1 VRKLKVEDIL
11 DGRAYE
17 RERDELRKSIIALKR
32 RRRVKLGDL
41 VTVVFENTETMRWQ
55 VMEMAR
61 AERMLRDEQIAHEVA
76 TYNELVPDEGELS
89 ATLFLE
95 LRSDAELREWLAK
108 LVGIE
113 RCVTLVLAD
122 GTTIAGEPLDEER
135 LTREDVTAAVH
146 FLRFRLGSAAP
157 AIAAGPVRLV
167 VTHPEYSAET
177 VLEPEQHAE
186 LVADLG
192 APGARDTGSS

>member
-1 VRKLKVEDIL
+1 VRKLTVDDIL
-11 DGRAYE
+11 DLRAYE
-17 RERDELRKSIIALKR
+17 RERADIRAAIIALKR
-32 RRRVKLGDL
+32 RRRVALGEL

-61 AERMLRDEQIAHEVA
+61 AERMLRDEQIAHEVE

-95 LRSDAELREWLAK
+95 LRSDAELREWLGK

-113 RCVTLVLAD
+113 RCIALVLAD
-122 GTTIAGEPLDEER
+122 GTTIPGEPQDEER
-135 LTREDVTAAVH
+135 LTRDDVTAAVH
-146 FLRFRLGSAAP
+146 FLKFRVGAA
-157 AIAAGPVRLV
+157 ATEIAAGPVKLV

-177 VLEPEQHAE
+177 VLDAVQQAE
-186 LVADLG
+186 LVSDLG
-192 APGARDTGSS
+192 VS

>member
-1 VRKLKVEDIL
+1 VRKLTVDDIL

-17 RERDELRKSIIALKR
+17 RERSELRTAIIALKR
-32 RRRVKLGDL
+32 RRRVALGEL

-61 AERMLRDEQIAHEVA
+61 AERMLLDDQIAHEVA
-76 TYNELVPDEGELS
+76 TYNELVPDDGELS

-95 LRSDAELREWLAK
+95 LRSDAELREWLPK
-108 LVGIE
+108 LIGID
-113 RCVTLVLAD
+113 RCVALVLAD

-135 LTREDVTAAVH
+135 LTRDDVTAAVH
-146 FLRFRLGSAAP
+146 FLRFRLGSAA
-157 AIAAGPVRLV
+157 ANIAQSPVKLV

-177 VLEPEQHAE
+177 VLSEEQHAE
-186 LVADLG
+186 LVSDLG
-192 APGARDTGSS
+192 ASAAPGD

>member
-1 VRKLKVEDIL
+1 VRKLTVDDIL
-11 DGRAYE
+11 DLRAYE
-17 RERDELRKSIIALKR
+17 REREQIRAAIIALKR
-32 RRRVKLGDL
+32 RRRVALGEL

-76 TYNELVPDEGELS
+76 TYNELVPDDGELS

-95 LRSDAELREWLAK
+95 LRSDAELREWLGK

-113 RCVTLVLAD
+113 RCVALVLAD
-122 GTTIAGEPLDEER
+122 GTTIAGEPQDEER
-135 LTREDVTAAVH
+135 LTRDDVTAAVH
-146 FLRFRLGSAAP
+146 FLRFRVGSAAGE
-157 AIAAGPVRLV
+157 IAAGPVKLV

-177 VLEPEQHAE
+177 VLDAVQQAE
-186 LVADLG
+186 LVSDLG
-192 APGARDTGSS
+192 VS

>member
-1 VRKLKVEDIL
+1 VRKLTVADIL

-17 RERDELRKSIIALKR
+17 RERDGIRKSIIALKR
-32 RRRVKLGDL
+32 RRRVALGEL

-61 AERMLRDEQIAHEVA
+61 AEHMLRDEQIAHEVD

-95 LRSDAELREWLAK
+95 LKSDAELREWLGK

-113 RCVTLVLAD
+113 RCVSLVLAD

-135 LTREDVTAAVH
+135 LTRDDVTAAVH
-146 FLRFRLGSAAP
+146 FLRFRLAA
-157 AIAAGPVRLV
+157 AAAGIAAGPVRLV
-167 VTHPEYSAET
+167 VTHPDYSAET
-177 VLEPEQHAE
+177 VLGADQHAE
-186 LVADLG
+186 LIADLAAPG
-192 APGARDTGSS
+192 APGAS

>member
-1 VRKLKVEDIL
+1 VRKLTVDDIL

-17 RERDELRKSIIALKR
+17 RERADLRTAIIALKR
-32 RRRVKLGDL
+32 RRRVALGEL
-41 VTVVFENTETMRWQ
+41 ITVVFENTETMRWQ

-61 AERMLRDEQIAHEVA
+61 AERMLLDEQIAAEVD
-76 TYNELVPDEGELS
+76 TYNELVPDDGELS

-95 LRSDAELREWLAK
+95 LKSDAELREWLPK
-108 LVGIE
+108 LIGVE
-113 RCVTLVLAD
+113 RCVALVLAD

-146 FLRFRLGSAAP
+146 FLRFRLGSAAARIGP
-157 AIAAGPVRLV
+157 GPVKLV

-177 VLEPEQHAE
+177 VLSPEQHAE
-186 LVADLG
+186 LISDLG
-192 APGARDTGSS
+192 ASGPAGA

>member
-1 VRKLKVEDIL
+1 VRKLTVDDIL
-11 DGRAYE
+11 DLRAYE
-17 RERDELRKSIIALKR
+17 RERDEMRAAIIALKR
-32 RRRVKLGDL
+32 RRRVALGEL
-41 VTVVFENTETMRWQ
+41 VTVVYENTETMRWQ

-113 RCVTLVLAD
+113 GCVALVLAD
-122 GTTIAGEPLDEER
+122 GTTIVGEPTDEER
-135 LTREDVTAAVH
+135 LTRDDVTAAVH
-146 FLRFRLGSAAP
+146 FLRFRVGAAASKIAAAP
-157 AIAAGPVRLV
+157 VKLV
-167 VTHPEYSAET
+167 VTHPEYAAET
-177 VLEPEQHAE
+177 VLDAAQHAE
-186 LVADLG
+186 LAADLA
-192 APGARDTGSS
+192 APGATGGS

>member
-1 VRKLKVEDIL
+1 MRKLTVDDIL

-17 RERDELRKSIIALKR
+17 RERDEIRKAVIALKR
-32 RRRVKLGDL
+32 RRRVALGEL

-61 AERMLRDEQIAHEVA
+61 AERMLRDEQIAHEVD

-95 LRSDAELREWLAK
+95 LKSDAELREWLGK

-135 LTREDVTAAVH
+135 LTRDDVTAAVH
-146 FLRFRLGSAAP
+146 FLRFRLGSAA
-157 AIAAGPVRLV
+157 ASIAAGPVTLA
-167 VTHPEYSAET
+167 VTHPDYSAET
-177 VLEPEQHAE
+177 VLAADQHAE
-186 LVADLG
+186 LIADLAAPG
-192 APGARDTGSS
+192 APGV

>member
-1 VRKLKVEDIL
+1 MRKLTVDDIL

-17 RERDELRKSIIALKR
+17 RERDQIREAIIALKR
-32 RRRVKLGDL
+32 RRRVALGDL
-41 VTVVFENTETMRWQ
+41 LTIVFENTETMRWQ

-76 TYNELVPDEGELS
+76 TYNELVPDDDELS

-95 LRSDAELREWLAK
+95 LKSDAELREWLGR
-108 LVGIE
+108 LVGVE
-113 RCVTLVLAD
+113 RCVALVLAD
-122 GTTIAGEPLDEER
+122 GTTIPGEPLDEER
-135 LTREDVTAAVH
+135 LTRDDVTAAVH

-157 AIAAGPVRLV
+157 AISTGPVKLV

-177 VLEPEQHAE
+177 VLDAEQHAE
-186 LVADLG
+186 LASDLG
-192 APGARDTGSS
+192 AL

>member
-1 VRKLKVEDIL
+1 MRKLTVDDIL

-17 RERDELRKSIIALKR
+17 RERDELRRSIIALKR

-41 VTVVFENTETMRWQ
+41 LTVVFENTETMRWQ

-76 TYNELVPDEGELS
+76 TYNELVPDDGELS

-95 LRSDAELREWLAK
+95 LRSDAELREWLGK

-113 RCVTLVLAD
+113 RCVALVLAD
-122 GTTIAGEPLDEER
+122 GTTISGEPLDEER
-135 LTREDVTAAVH
+135 LTRDDVTAAVH
-146 FLRFRLGSAAP
+146 FLRFRLGPAAA
-157 AIAAGPVRLV
+157 AIATGPGRLV

-177 VLEPEQHAE
+177 VLDADQHAE
-186 LVADLG
+186 LVADLA
-192 APGARDTGSS
+192 APGTPGNG

>member
-1 VRKLKVEDIL
+1 VRKLTVDDIL

-17 RERDELRKSIIALKR
+17 RERAEIRKAIIALKR
-32 RRRVKLGDL
+32 RRRVALGEL

-61 AERMLRDEQIAHEVA
+61 AERMLRDEQIAHEVE
-76 TYNELVPDEGELS
+76 TYNELVPDDDELS

-95 LRSDAELREWLAK
+95 LRSDAELREWLGK

-113 RCVTLVLAD
+113 RCVSLVLAD

-146 FLRFRLGSAAP
+146 FLRFRLGSAADGV
-157 AIAAGPVRLV
+157 AAGPVTLA

-177 VLEPEQHAE
+177 VLDADQQAE
-186 LVADLG
+186 LIADLA
-192 APGARDTGSS
+192 APGAS

>member
-1 VRKLKVEDIL
+1 MKKLTVDDIL

-17 RERDELRKSIIALKR
+17 RERAEIRKAIIALKR
-32 RRRVKLGDL
+32 RRRVALGEL

-55 VMEMAR
+55 VMETAR
-61 AERMLRDEQIAHEVA
+61 AERMLRDEQIAHEVD

-95 LRSDAELREWLAK
+95 LKSDAELREWLGR

-113 RCVTLVLAD
+113 RCVSLVLAD

-135 LTREDVTAAVH
+135 LTRDDVTAAVH
-146 FLRFRLGSAAP
+146 FLRFRLGPAA
-157 AIAAGPVRLV
+157 ASIATGPVTLAI
-167 VTHPEYSAET
+167 THPDYSAET
-177 VLEPEQHAE
+177 VLDAEQHSE
-186 LVADLG
+186 LIADLG
-192 APGARDTGSS
+192 AA